1 MLNVILKNHDF
12 KYEVAE
18 LIKLFTSNFQFV
30 ENKSFGMVLENNLLE
45 YNNTLISTSKYY
57 ENYELR
63 FESSENIKID
73 GLSEQELKK
82 RTKEMIKR
90 SMFNVLKKKFNTY
103 VPWGIL
109 TGIRPVKIVHNLL
122 DKGMSDEYIRQNLKE
137 NYLIM
142 DEKIDLALEIAKRER
157 PFIYPID
164 ENKISLY
171 IGIPFCPTRCYYCSF
186 PANPLKQFGHLRMEY
201 VQKLIEE
208 VKGMAK
214 ILKDTNKEIETLYIG
229 GGTPTALEKEELDI
243 LITALYKELDLSKIK
258 EFTVEA
264 GRPDSITRGKLEVL
278 KKHNVSRIS
287 INPQTMNDDTLKMI
301 GRGHTSA
308 QVIEKFNLAR
318 SMGFNDINMDMIIGL
333 PGEGIK
339 EVLHTKNEILKL
351 KPDSLTVHGLSLK
364 RASILY
370 ENFILKKGIQVKKQE
385 ELAQMYEESRILAQ
399 ELGLHPYYMYRQK
412 NMVGNMENLGYSR
425 KGAECIYNI
434 EMIEDKQTIIA
445 LGADAVSKVVF
456 LNENRIERFANI
468 KDIKEYCNRIDEMI
482 QGKINL
488 LDSLY
493 LKGEE

>member
-1 MLNVILKNHDF
+1 MNK
-12 KYEVAE
+12 E
-18 LIKLFTSNFQFV
+18 SN
-30 ENKSFGMVLENNLLE
+30 S
-45 YNNTLISTSKYY
+45 
-57 ENYELR
+57 
-63 FESSENIKID
+63 
-73 GLSEQELKK
+73 
-82 RTKEMIKR
+82 
-90 SMFNVLKKKFNTY
+90 
-103 VPWGIL
+103 
-109 TGIRPVKIVHNLL
+109 
-122 DKGMSDEYIRQNLKE
+122 
-137 NYLIM
+137 
-142 DEKIDLALEIAKRER
+142 IA
-157 PFIYPID
+157 I
-164 ENKISLY
+164 Y
-171 IGIPFCPTRCYYCSF
+171 IGMAFCPTRCFYCSF
-186 PANPLKQFGHLRMEY
+186 AANTIVGNK
-201 VQKLIEE
+201 KLVNPYLQALI
-208 VKGMAK
+208 
-214 ILKDTNKEIETLYIG
+214 KEISAMKKYVNDRKLNIESVYFG
-229 GGTPTALEKEELDI
+229 GGTPTAVNNEEFEDVMKEVYEAFVKDKNL
-243 LITALYKELDLSKIK
+243 K
-258 EFTVEA
+258 EFTVEC
-264 GRPDSITRGKLEVL
+264 GRPDSITSEKLQTMKTYDVT
-278 KKHNVSRIS
+278 RIS

-456 LNENRIERFANI
+456 LDENRIERFANI

-482 QGKINL
+482 EGKINL

>member
-1 MLNVILKNHDF
+1 MEIKIKLNNMKYRYDVYQMFNIYFPLDEIKFLDDGDYIVNILDGKIEF
-12 KYEVAE
+12 KY
-18 LIKLFTSNFQFV
+18 
-30 ENKSFGMVLENNLLE
+30 GE
-45 YNNTLISTSKYY
+45 YYNESKI
-57 ENYELR
+57 L
-63 FESSENIKID
+63 ENIKEDIKK
-73 GLSEQELKK
+73 LVFSSLKEI
-82 RTKEMIKR
+82 TKEE
-90 SMFNVLKKKFNTY
+90 Y
-103 VPWGIL
+103 PWGIL
-109 TGIRPVKIVHNLL
+109 VGIRPSKIA
-122 DKGMSDEYIRQNLKE
+122 LK
-137 NYLIM
+137 YLEEGKTEEEII
-142 DEKIDLALEIAKRER
+142 KIFEIKHLASKKKAKLCIEIAKTEEK
-157 PFIYPID
+157 FV
-164 ENKISLY
+164 NKESNSIAIY
-171 IGIPFCPTRCYYCSF
+171 IGMAFCPTRCFYCSF
-186 PANPLKQFGHLRMEY
+186 AANPIVGNK
-201 VQKLIEE
+201 KLVNPYLQALI
-208 VKGMAK
+208 
-214 ILKDTNKEIETLYIG
+214 KEISAMKKYVNDRKLNIESVYFG
-229 GGTPTALEKEELDI
+229 GGTPTAVNNEEFEDVMKEVYEAFVKDKNL
-243 LITALYKELDLSKIK
+243 K
-258 EFTVEA
+258 EFTVEC
-264 GRPDSITRGKLEVL
+264 GRPDSITSEKLQTMKTYDVT
-278 KKHNVSRIS
+278 RIS

-456 LNENRIERFANI
+456 LDENRIERFANI

>member
-1 MLNVILKNHDF
+1 MEIKIKLNNMKYRYDVYQMFNIYFPLDEIKFLDDGDYIVNILDGKIEF
-12 KYEVAE
+12 KY
-18 LIKLFTSNFQFV
+18 
-30 ENKSFGMVLENNLLE
+30 GE
-45 YNNTLISTSKYY
+45 YYNESKI
-57 ENYELR
+57 L
-63 FESSENIKID
+63 ENIKEDIKK
-73 GLSEQELKK
+73 LVFSSLKEL
-82 RTKEMIKR
+82 TKEE
-90 SMFNVLKKKFNTY
+90 Y
-103 VPWGIL
+103 PWGIL
-109 TGIRPVKIVHNLL
+109 VGIRPSKIA
-122 DKGMSDEYIRQNLKE
+122 LK
-137 NYLIM
+137 YLEEGKTEEEII
-142 DEKIDLALEIAKRER
+142 KIFEIKHLASKKKAKLCIEIAKTEEK
-157 PFIYPID
+157 FV
-164 ENKISLY
+164 NKESNSIAIY
-171 IGIPFCPTRCYYCSF
+171 IGMAFCPTRCFYCSF
-186 PANPLKQFGHLRMEY
+186 AANPIVGNK
-201 VQKLIEE
+201 KLVNPYLQALI
-208 VKGMAK
+208 
-214 ILKDTNKEIETLYIG
+214 KEISAMKKYVNDRKLNIESVYFG
-229 GGTPTALEKEELDI
+229 GGTPTAVNNEEFEDVMKEVYEAFVKDKNL
-243 LITALYKELDLSKIK
+243 K
-258 EFTVEA
+258 EFTVEC
-264 GRPDSITRGKLEVL
+264 GRPDSITSEKLQTMKTYDVT
-278 KKHNVSRIS
+278 RIS

-318 SMGFNDINMDMIIGL
+318 SMGFNDINMDIIIGL

-456 LNENRIERFANI
+456 LDENRIERFANI

>member
-1 MLNVILKNHDF
+1 MEIKIKLNDMKYRYDVYQMFNIYFPLDEIKFLDDGDYIVNILEEKIEF
-12 KYEVAE
+12 KY
-18 LIKLFTSNFQFV
+18 
-30 ENKSFGMVLENNLLE
+30 GE
-45 YNNTLISTSKYY
+45 YYNESKI
-57 ENYELR
+57 L
-63 FESSENIKID
+63 ENIKEDIKK
-73 GLSEQELKK
+73 LVFSSLKEL
-82 RTKEMIKR
+82 TKEE
-90 SMFNVLKKKFNTY
+90 Y
-103 VPWGIL
+103 PWGSL
-109 TGIRPVKIVHNLL
+109 VGIRPSKIA
-122 DKGMSDEYIRQNLKE
+122 LK
-137 NYLIM
+137 YLEEGKTEEEIIKIFETKHLASK
-142 DEKIDLALEIAKRER
+142 EKAKLCIEIAKTEEK
-157 PFIYPID
+157 FV
-164 ENKISLY
+164 NKESNSIAIY
-171 IGIPFCPTRCYYCSF
+171 IGMAFCPTRCFYCSF
-186 PANPLKQFGHLRMEY
+186 AANPIVGNK
-201 VQKLIEE
+201 KLVNPYLQALI
-208 VKGMAK
+208 
-214 ILKDTNKEIETLYIG
+214 KEISAMKKYVNDRKLNIESVYFG
-229 GGTPTALEKEELDI
+229 GGTPTAVNNEEFEAVMKEVYEAFVKDKNL
-243 LITALYKELDLSKIK
+243 K
-258 EFTVEA
+258 EFTVEC
-264 GRPDSITRGKLEVL
+264 GRPDSITSEKLQTMKTYDVT
-278 KKHNVSRIS
+278 RIS

-318 SMGFNDINMDMIIGL
+318 RMGFNDINMDMIIGL

-456 LNENRIERFANI
+456 LDENRIERFANI